1 MATDGYPASNSPDT
15 PSFAALGEGAFGALA
30 APGALAFT
38 APATGLG
45 RALAVVLP
53 EEQVNADDHVG
64 GWVALSGSYL
74 PASPPHIAELQ
85 FPTRPSHRRPRATHL
100 PYLL

>member
-1 MATDGYPASNSPDT
+1 PPDT
-15 PSFAALGEGAFGALA
+15 PPFPAPGEGASGALA

-74 PASPPHIAELQ
+74 PAFPRHIEELQ
-85 FPTRPSHRRPRATHL
+85 FVTGPPIARARATTL
-100 PYLL
+100 PYVTQGSAR